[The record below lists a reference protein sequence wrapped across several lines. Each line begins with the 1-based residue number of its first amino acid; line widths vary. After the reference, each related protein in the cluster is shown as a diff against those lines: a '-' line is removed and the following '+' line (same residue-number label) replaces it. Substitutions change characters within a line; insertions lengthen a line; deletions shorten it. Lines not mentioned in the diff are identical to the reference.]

1 MVDTARSADG
11 TKIAY
16 ERTGDGPVLILAG
29 GALDNRH
36 SADALVPLLA
46 EKFSVV
52 TFDRRGRGDSTDT
65 SPYAPAREVED
76 LKALID
82 AVGGSAMI
90 FGHSSGAVLALEA
103 AADGAAI
110 TWLAVNEPPYLT
122 GNAETGSATLREI
135 EAALDAGDRGTAV
148 EIFIRGT
155 GAPFDPAMKTQPWF
169 AGLEA
174 VAHKLPYDLALVGDS
189 SVPVDRLAKYHRP
202 NTRPLRRRQSR
213 VGCSVDRRSHRRH
226 PGCHPES
233 ARGPD
238 TRGRPCGASASPY
251 RLLRLSGVRPFSDM
265 KPRGANPCKLIEL
278 RARASRAPRPSPV
291 ADEPRRRRQWGVSA
305 AGGA

>member
-29 GALDNRH
+29 GALNNRH
-36 SADALVPLLA
+36 SAGALVPLLA

-65 SPYAPAREVED
+65 PPYSPAREVED
-76 LKALID
+76 LKAVID
-82 AVGGSAMI
+82 AVGGSAMV
-90 FGHSSGAVLALEA
+90 FGHSSGAVLSLEA
-103 AADGAAI
+103 AAYGAVI
-110 TWLAVNEPPYLT
+110 TRLAVNEPPYLT

-135 EAALDAGDRGTAV
+135 EAALDPGDRGTAV

-174 VAHKLPYDLALVGDS
+174 VAHTLPYDLALVGDS
-189 SVPVDRLAKYHRP
+189 SVPVDRLAQVTAPTLGLY
-202 NTRPLRRRQSR
+202 
-213 VGCSVDRRSHRRH
+213 G
-226 PGCHPES
+226 
-233 ARGPD
+233 
-238 TRGRPCGASASPY
+238 GASPAWAAASI
-251 RLLRLSGVRPFSDM
+251 
-265 KPRGANPCKLIEL
+265 GAVVGAIPGATRKVLEGQTHAADPAVLAPVLI
-278 RARASRAPRPSPV
+278 
-291 ADEPRRRRQWGVSA
+291 DYFG
-305 AGGA
+305 